1 MAQANLTLRT
11 LTPTVGTTKG
21 SALTFEELDQNLKN
35 LANVE
40 VSADTTPQLGGNLD
54 VNSNWITGDAKFDTS
69 LTLDNNQDAVTLI
82 SVKNTDTNANAAAE
96 VRFTSGADAFDFGFI
111 HRAGDGFSQ
120 SYFTAIQPGDIAI
133 GNFFGDIRFLL
144 GGEFISSAGNFVVG
158 TQSTDRL
165 TVNNN
170 GEVTVHSGNVSLASG
185 KGVDFNG
192 SLFTGGFGTL
202 TSKNVT
208 DYEETVYTGLST
220 SGTLSLDPANGG
232 VQTVTITGNITLNAA
247 NQSAITSG
255 QTVTVV
261 VNNANAGV
269 LTSDIKWAGADKTLS
284 TDAGATDIITV
295 ANIGGVYYGSLA
307 KGFA

>member
-1 MAQANLTLRT
+1 MTQANLTLRT
-11 LTPTVGTTKG
+11 LTPAVGTTKG

-54 VNSNWITGDAKFDTS
+54 VNGNWITGDTKFNTS
-69 LTLDNNQDAVTLI
+69 ITLDNNQDDITLI
-82 SVKNTDTNANAAAE
+82 SIKNTDTNANAASE

-111 HRAGDGFSQ
+111 HRAGDGFAQ
-120 SYFTAIQPGDIAI
+120 SYFTAIQPEDVAI
-133 GNFFGDIRFLL
+133 GNFFGDIRVLL
-144 GGEFISSAGNFVVG
+144 GGEFLGSAGNFVVG

-170 GEVTVHSGNVSLASG
+170 GEVTVHSGNVSLAAD

-192 SLFTGGFGTL
+192 TTFLNTFATL
-202 TSKNVT
+202 SSQNVN
-208 DYEETVYTGLST
+208 DYVETVYTGLST

-232 VQTVTITGNITLNAA
+232 VQTVTITGNITLNAT
-247 NQSAITSG
+247 NQSAIANG

-284 TDAGATDIITV
+284 TDAGATDVVTISNV
-295 ANIGGVYYGSLA
+295 GGVYLGSLA
-307 KGFA
+307 RGFA